1 MALYILPDHGLDFST
16 LQDRLTE
23 LQQSDW
29 DARGGRLPLH
39 CYFASDAVDQVSQA
53 AYNRFAHANAL
64 APQAFPSCQRMENDV
79 VSMALNLL
87 RASPASAGSIT
98 SGGTE
103 SIILAIKAARDFAL
117 SQRAIGRPN
126 IVIPDSAHPAFDK
139 AAQLMGLVVVR
150 VPVASDLR
158 CDVSA
163 MEAAM
168 DDDTVLVAASAPSL
182 PFGLIDR
189 LGELSEVALRRNV
202 WMHVDACIGGM
213 LAPFVRELGYALPD
227 FDFTLP
233 AVRSMSADLH
243 KFGYAAKGASLVLYR
258 HEADHRFQFSHFSNW
273 PKGEY
278 LTPTLA
284 GTRSGGPI
292 ASAWAV
298 MHFLGRQGYL
308 DVTSSLM
315 GLRERFLAAF
325 ASIAELEVLGPP
337 ELTVVTI
344 TSKHLDIFALAHLMR
359 ERGWY
364 MSLVARPRAIQ
375 QTINLVH
382 EARFGEYFHDLRSC
396 VAAITSGSE
405 IIEHALEEDMVL
417 TY

>member
-1 MALYILPDHGLDFST
+1 MALYTLPDHGLDVST
-16 LQDRLTE
+16 LHDRLAE
-23 LQQSDW
+23 LQQGDW

-53 AYNRFAHANAL
+53 AHNRFAHANAL
-64 APQAFPSCQRMENDV
+64 APQAFPSCQRMESDV

-87 RASPASAGSIT
+87 RAGPGAAGSIT

-117 SQRAIGRPN
+117 SRRAIARPN

-158 CDVSA
+158 CDVPA

-168 DDDTVLVAASAPSL
+168 DADTVLVAASAPSL

-189 LGELSEVALRRNV
+189 LAELSEVALRKNV

-213 LAPFVRELGYALPD
+213 LAPFVRELGYDLPA
-227 FDFTLP
+227 FDFSLP

-258 HEADHRFQFSHFSNW
+258 RESDHRFQFSHFSNW

-315 GLRERFLAAF
+315 KLRGRFLAAF
-325 ASIAELEVLGPP
+325 ANIAELEVLGPP

-344 TSKHLDIFALAHLMR
+344 TSRHLDIFALAHLMR
-359 ERGWY
+359 QRGWY

-396 VAAITSGSE
+396 VAAITSASE
-405 IIEHALEEDMVL
+405 SIEHDLEEDLVL